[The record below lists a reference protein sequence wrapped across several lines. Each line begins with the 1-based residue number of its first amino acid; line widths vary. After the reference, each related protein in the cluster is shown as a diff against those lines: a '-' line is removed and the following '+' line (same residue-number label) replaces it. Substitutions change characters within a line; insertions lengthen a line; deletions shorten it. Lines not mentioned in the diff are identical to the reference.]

1 MHPCFLNAFGAVNPL
16 GSDPDTVLAGLLAGD
31 TRGMSADD
39 ALIRDKTVRV
49 GRVAADLPTLAP
61 EYRPWDSRN
70 NRMLEAALAQIA
82 DSVDEAIARYGP
94 SRVGV
99 ILGSSTSGVREGE
112 IALADR
118 LETGRWPDHFD
129 YRQQEVGSPSEY
141 LARRI
146 GVGGPA
152 MTVSTACTSSAK
164 AIVSARRMLQ
174 SGLADAVLTGGVDTL
189 CRLTL
194 NGFDALES
202 LADDLCNPFSRNRDG
217 INIGEASALFL
228 MTREPGPVEVLGA
241 GESSD
246 AHHISAPDPEGRG
259 AETAMREALDD
270 AGTTAPGIA
279 YANLH
284 GTATEQNDAMEAGA
298 VHRVLGDAVPCS
310 STKPLVGHT
319 LGAAGATEAG
329 FLWLL
334 LSRGEDRLPPQRW
347 DGEADEDLA
356 PISLCGDDARS
367 DKPGRRIM
375 LSNSF
380 AFGGSNTVLVLA
392 ERAER

>member
-1 MHPCFLNAFGAVNPL
+1 MHSCFLNALGVVNPL
-16 GSDPDTVLAGLLAGD
+16 GADADGVLTGLLAGD
-31 TRGMSADD
+31 TRGMVPDD
-39 ALIRDKTVRV
+39 RLIRGKTVRV
-49 GRVAADLPTLAP
+49 GRVASELPALAP
-61 EYRPWDSRN
+61 EHAPWDSRN
-70 NRMLEAALAQIA
+70 NRMLEAALGQIA
-82 DSVDEAIARYGP
+82 GPVEEAIGRYGA

-118 LETGRWPDHFD
+118 LANGRWPGHFD

-141 LARRI
+141 LARRL
-146 GVGGPA
+146 GVHGPA

-164 AIVSARRMLQ
+164 AMVSARRMLQ
-174 SGLADAVLTGGVDTL
+174 AGMVDAVLTGGVDTL

-217 INIGEASALFL
+217 INIGEAAALFL
-228 MTREPGPVEVLGA
+228 MTREPGPVELLGA

-259 AETAMREALDD
+259 AETAMHAALAD
-270 AGTTAPGIA
+270 ADTAPSRIA

-284 GTATEQNDAMEAGA
+284 GTATEQNDAMESGA

-319 LGAAGATEAG
+319 LGAAGATEAA

-334 LSRGEDRLPPQRW
+334 LARGEDRLPPQRW
-347 DGEADEDLA
+347 DGQRDESLA
-356 PISLCGDDARS
+356 PIALCGDGTRVATS
-367 DKPGRRIM
+367 GRRIM

-392 ERAER
+392 EGG